1 MNNTEKRRLL
11 KLRNLMNRKRP
22 EFLAFETWRLKRIRP
37 RWRKPTGI
45 DNKMRTNEKGWPKSV
60 NVGWRGPKG
69 VRNLHPSGSLEVIV
83 YNINDLSKIDAST
96 QAARIAS
103 TVGLRKREKIIEEA
117 NKKGVKILNNPKITA
132 VQNKK
137 EDATQ

>member
-11 KLRNLMNRKRP
+11 KVRNIINKRRP
-22 EFLAFETWRLKRIRP
+22 EFLAFETWRLKRIRQ

-69 VRNLHPSGSLEVIV
+69 VRNLHPSGKKEVLI
-83 YNINDLSKIDAST
+83 YNINDLTKIDVNT
-96 QAARIAS
+96 QVGRIS
-103 TVGLRKREKIIEEA
+103 SNVGLRKKEKIIEEA
-117 NKKGVKILNNPKITA
+117 GKIGIKLLNVSKITPKPSDQE
-132 VQNKK
+132 VVTK
-137 EDATQ
+137 

>member
-22 EFLAFETWRLKRIRP
+22 KFLAFETWRLKRIRK

-83 YNINDLSKIDAST
+83 YNINDLSKIDTST

-103 TVGLRKREKIIEEA
+103 TVGLRKREKIVEEA
-117 NKKGVKILNNPKITA
+117 SKKGVKILNSPKIMA
-132 VQNKK
+132 EQNEK
-137 EDATQ
+137 EDATK